1 MSDLLSIGLSGV
13 TAYRSALAA
22 VGENVANAET
32 PGFTRR
38 SVVLRQ
44 ASAGSPQ
51 PDMLYREGM
60 TFGGVSAASVQR
72 AWDSFRATEAR
83 TATSAAS
90 RSAVRERWLTA
101 VENGLDN
108 GPAGVGASLTA
119 FYAAATNLAADPG
132 DRLRRSNMLSA
143 LDTVSSAFRSSADA
157 LGRIAGGVADA
168 ARIDAGQVL
177 SALQSLHDLNATM
190 RVAAPGTSARAAM
203 EDERDRLIESIS
215 ERLDVDVAIAGNGTA
230 SLTAAGGVV
239 LLDMAGSAWVE
250 ATAAADG
257 RITLDVTKDGTTT
270 SLVPRG
276 GSLAGLVE
284 TAAAVA
290 ERRSGLDAL
299 AADFVASVNSWSAG
313 GRGLAGDPG
322 DPLLEM
328 AGGAAT
334 VRAIPT
340 DPARLPA
347 ASADGR
353 ANGNLLA
360 LDGLR
365 TTGSFEGRWNGIVG
379 ANAQSLNAVRSEA
392 RASASWR
399 DQARASLDE
408 VVGID
413 LNREAAD
420 MLRFQQAYSGAAR
433 ILQVARETLQDILN
447 LF

>member
-44 ASAGSPQ
+44 ANAGSPQ
-51 PDMLYREGM
+51 PDMFYREGM
-60 TFGGVSAASVQR
+60 TFGGVSAAAVQR
-72 AWDSFRATEAR
+72 AWDGFRATEAR

-101 VENGLDN
+101 VENALNDGSS
-108 GPAGVGASLTA
+108 GIGASLTA
-119 FYAAATNLAADPG
+119 FYAAGTNLAADPT
-132 DRLRRSNMLSA
+132 DRLRRSNMLAS
-143 LDTVSSAFRSSADA
+143 LDTVSSAFRNSADA

-168 ARIDAGQVL
+168 ARLDADAVS

-190 RVAAPGTSARAAM
+190 RIAAPGTSARAAM

-215 ERLDVDVAIAGNGTA
+215 ERLDVDVTLAGDGTA
-230 SLTAAGGVV
+230 TLTAAGGLV
-239 LLDMAGSAWVE
+239 LLDAAGPARVE
-250 ATAAADG
+250 SRVDPDGRLTLEVVRDGAAD
-257 RITLDVTKDGTTT
+257 

-284 TAAAVA
+284 TASAVA
-290 ERRSGLDAL
+290 DRRAELDQL
-299 AADFVASVNSWSAG
+299 ASDFVNGINGWSAA
-313 GRGLAGDPG
+313 GRDLAGDPG
-322 DPLLEM
+322 APLLELT
-328 AGGAAT
+328 GGAVT
-334 VRAIPT
+334 MRALTT
-340 DPARLPA
+340 DPLRLAA
-347 ASADGR
+347 ASPDGR
-353 ANGNLLA
+353 ANGNLLGLDA
-360 LDGLR
+360 LRVAG
-365 TTGSFEGRWNGIVG
+365 GHEARWNAIVG
-379 ANAQSLNAVRSEA
+379 ANAQSLAAVRSEA